1 MSDFTD
7 LCEVTL
13 KAKKNEYL
21 KMNRKVAKNGAKVK
35 ADRKGGYRKGDERI
49 NRVKQRE
56 VETF

>member
-21 KMNRKVAKNGAKVK
+21 KMNRKVAKNRAKVK

-49 NRVKQRE
+49 NRVK
-56 VETF
+56 